1 MIVQLLDPKMDFIF
15 KKIFGNEQEKSVL
28 LSFLNLAL
36 KPVQAIVDVE
46 LRNVEITKESL
57 ENKNSRLDIKAVT
70 DTGTI
75 INVEIQL
82 INKFNMGK
90 RTMYYWSKLYSEQ
103 LKEGEDYKMLNKIVC
118 INILNFNYF
127 KETENY
133 HSIFKVKE
141 TISNMVLDDDF
152 EVHFLELT
160 KLKVFDK
167 NDPLSGWGMFLKQPA
182 SDMVEEAEETV
193 VEIKKA
199 KEELYKISS
208 NEDEREL
215 YRIREKAYLD
225 ELSAI
230 AEAQARGRE
239 KGLEEGRKEQSLQI
253 AMSLIG
259 LLPDRIIAE
268 KTGLKVEEIQR
279 LKK

>member
-82 INKFNMGK
+82 TNKFNMGK

-103 LKEGEDYKMLNKIVC
+103 LKEGEDYKMLNKTVC

-127 KETENY
+127 KETEHY
-133 HSIFKVKE
+133 HSIFKIKE
-141 TISNMVLDDDF
+141 TTSNMLLDDDF
-152 EVHFLELT
+152 EVHFLEL
-160 KLKVFDK
+160 
-167 NDPLSGWGMFLKQPA
+167 
-182 SDMVEEAEETV
+182 
-193 VEIKKA
+193 
-199 KEELYKISS
+199 
-208 NEDEREL
+208 
-215 YRIREKAYLD
+215 
-225 ELSAI
+225 
-230 AEAQARGRE
+230 
-239 KGLEEGRKEQSLQI
+239 
-253 AMSLIG
+253 
-259 LLPDRIIAE
+259 
-268 KTGLKVEEIQR
+268 
-279 LKK
+279 